1 MHARKAIRDAVVAA
15 LGGSPA
21 VAALASPAPGVEAGR
36 VISLDAAALPRVL
49 VYLRSERSQGLLT
62 VSPRAYEVEGEL
74 VVAYATRAR
83 LGAAV
88 ADDVLD
94 LAAEALEGVLAD
106 LEATRF
112 GGTVRGAEYQGTD
125 LDLAQDGEQITAT
138 VTIRY
143 ALTYERALAGP
154 TNLADFETNVIAYTL
169 GDAAA
174 DHPGDELT
182 LPIV

>member
-1 MHARKAIRDAVVAA
+1 MHPRKAIRDAVVAA
-15 LGGSPA
+15 LGASPA
-21 VAALASPAPGVEAGR
+21 VAALAAPSPAIESGR
-36 VISLDAAALPRVL
+36 VIPLDAAALPRVL
-49 VYLRSERSQGLLT
+49 VYLRSERSEGLLT

-74 VVAYATRAR
+74 IVAYSTRAR
-83 LGAAV
+83 LGTTV
-88 ADDVLD
+88 SDDLLD
-94 LAAEALEGVLAD
+94 LAAEALEGVLSD

-112 GGTVRGAEYQGTD
+112 GGTVRGAEYQGTE
-125 LDLAQDGEQITAT
+125 LGIGQDGEQITAT
-138 VTIRY
+138 ITIRY

-154 TNLADFETNVIAYTL
+154 TNLADFATNVIAYTV